1 MPKVKFPKGVL
12 VHVNEKGWMDE
23 DACKL
28 WVRKIWQNRPGGLHR
43 RKSLLVWDRF
53 SAHLTEGVTKAVSA
67 SVVPGLNPLRVTV
80 FRKSKLRALKWHKPD
95 LSIFISNQVIPF

>member
-1 MPKVKFPKGVL
+1 MTYSILGL
-12 VHVNEKGWMDE
+12 
-23 DACKL
+23 KL
-28 WVRKIWQNRPGGLHR
+28 KMEALQ
-43 RKSLLVWDRF
+43 S
-53 SAHLTEGVTKAVSA
+53 